1 MSSDNCSCRKFS
13 ELAEAKIFQLSHRL
27 TLVINQSP
35 QYSRDILIWL
45 KSICEYV
52 LKFET
57 MLMEW
62 ENKGSLDLEC
72 LQCKYTKNPENN
84 SPRVFNTEL
93 CWFDIDD

>member
-1 MSSDNCSCRKFS
+1 MSSDVCSCQKFS

-27 TLVINQSP
+27 NLVINQSP
-35 QYSRDILIWL
+35 QFSRDILIWL

-52 LKFET
+52 VKFES

-62 ENKGSLDLEC
+62 ENKGSLDLGC

-84 SPRVFNTEL
+84 SPQFDTEL